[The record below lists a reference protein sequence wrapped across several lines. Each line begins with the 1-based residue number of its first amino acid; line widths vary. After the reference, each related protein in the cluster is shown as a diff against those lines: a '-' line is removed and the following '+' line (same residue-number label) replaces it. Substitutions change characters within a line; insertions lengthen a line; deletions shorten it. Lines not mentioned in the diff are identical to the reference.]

1 MAFSTPLDSRIAVE
15 LNSKSSAQALRDKLV
30 NKKVVPEQDI
40 VLLDPQEQNI
50 SKKVEENSD
59 KVAKTMGQSHAL
71 LAIIGLA
78 VSLAIAYSLVQFGPA
93 FTSNNPMMTYIAAI
107 SPGVFIGLFVA
118 GVISLKPYRDSV
130 NLNVYQKL
138 AKGKR
143 WLLVIDSKNSEKP
156 KAALMNEIEQLEVQ
170 CG

>member
-15 LNSKSSAQALRDKLV
+15 LNSKSSAHALRDKLLD
-30 NKKVVPEQDI
+30 KKVVPEQDI
-40 VLLDPQEQNI
+40 VLLDPNEQNI
-50 SKKVEENSD
+50 SRKVEENSD
-59 KVAKTMGQSHAL
+59 KVARTMGQSHAL

-78 VSLAIAYSLVQFGPA
+78 VSLAIAYTLIHFGPA
-93 FTSNNPMMTYIAAI
+93 FTANNPVMTYIAAI
-107 SPGVFIGLFVA
+107 SPGIFIGLFVA
-118 GVISLKPYRDSV
+118 GIISLKPYRDSV

-143 WLLVIDSKNSEKP
+143 WLLVVDSKNSQKP
-156 KAALMNEIEQLEVQ
+156 KASLMSEIEQLEVQ